1 MTPAAA
7 ARLRQ
12 TAGDRREQVLEAATR
27 EFAEL
32 GYQAASTSA
41 IARRA
46 GISQPY
52 IYALFPNKQ
61 ELFLAVHDRVSGRI
75 RSTFRAAAEAVPAG
89 GPGTPLET
97 LHRMGATYP
106 QLIGD
111 RVALLCQLQAY
122 AAAGD
127 PEIRAHVARGFKQ
140 LVEEVTRLSGATPRE
155 VGEFFAAG
163 MLANVTTI
171 LGLPEVCDPLWEEGP
186 A

>member
-1 MTPAAA
+1 MSPAAA
-7 ARLRQ
+7 VRLRQ
-12 TAGDRREQVLEAATR
+12 TADDRREQVLEAAMH

-32 GYQAASTSA
+32 GYEAASTSA

-61 ELFLAVHDRVSGRI
+61 ELFLAVHDRVVGRI
-75 RSTFRAAAEAVPAG
+75 RDTFAAAAGSSPTRVSPAEA
-89 GPGTPLET
+89 
-97 LHRMGATYP
+97 LHEMGATYP

-111 RVALLCQLQAY
+111 RFALLCQLQAY
-122 AAAGD
+122 AASGD
-127 PEIRAHVARGFKQ
+127 PEIREHVARGFKG
-140 LVEEVTRLSGATPRE
+140 LVDHVTRLSGATPRE
-155 VGEFFAAG
+155 VAQFFAAG

-171 LGLPEVCDPLWEEGP
+171 LGLSEVCDPLWEEPP